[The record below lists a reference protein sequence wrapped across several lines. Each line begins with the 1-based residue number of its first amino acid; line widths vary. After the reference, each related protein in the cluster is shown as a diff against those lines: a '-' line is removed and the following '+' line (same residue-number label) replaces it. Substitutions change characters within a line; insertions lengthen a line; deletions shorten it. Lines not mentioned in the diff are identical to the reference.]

1 MQLIGVYVVL
11 AIIGAF
17 VSFFLGRIVDRFV
30 PDYSMIIFMAFF
42 FGNLWVMWP
51 IAVWVTEKYLVRK
64 PA

>member
-11 AIIGAF
+11 SIIGSF
-17 VSFFLGRIVDRFV
+17 VSFFLGQIIDRML
-30 PDYSMIIFMAFF
+30 PDYSMIVFMALF

-51 IAVWVTEKYLVRK
+51 VAVKITEKYLYRQ

>member
-11 AIIGAF
+11 AIIGSF
-17 VSFFLGRIVDRFV
+17 VSFGLGRIVDNFL
-30 PDYSMIIFMAFF
+30 PDYSMIVFMGLF

-51 IAVWVTEKYLVRK
+51 VAVWLTEKYLYRQ

>member
-1 MQLIGVYVVL
+1 MQLIGVYVIL

-17 VSFFLGRIVDRFV
+17 ISFFLGRIVDRIV
-30 PDYSMIIFMAFF
+30 PDYSMIIFMALF

-51 IAVWVTEKYLVRK
+51 IAVKATEKYLYRK

>member
-1 MQLIGVYVVL
+1 MQLIGVYVIL

-17 VSFFLGRIVDRFV
+17 ISFFLGRIVDRIV
-30 PDYSMIIFMAFF
+30 PDYSMIIFMALF

-51 IAVWVTEKYLVRK
+51 IAVKTTEKYLYRK

>member
-17 VSFFLGRIVDRFV
+17 VSFFLGRVVDAFL
-30 PDYSMIIFMAFF
+30 PDYSMIVFMALF

-51 IAVWVTEKYLVRK
+51 AAVWVTEKYLIRQ